1 MSIVGD
7 KTNNQNAPNG
17 PGGDLRVFRCLSTGC
32 VDPDVHAEC
41 PCASCFDG
49 HGNCLGWVNVE
60 NMAPTNINKL
70 DLAIKA
76 ETVTEFF
83 KTNPEVWNELFPKAP
98 REALIDLQK
107 GYTTLKMYKI
117 EGGTK
122 HLYTI
127 IDAVT
132 KEATNY

>member
-1 MSIVGD
+1 MKNNEKLNLLRLLPLLLFLILSSCTKNQSLSSINNGTEQIMSIVGD

-60 NMAPTNINKL
+60 NMAPTNI
-70 DLAIKA
+70 
-76 ETVTEFF
+76 
-83 KTNPEVWNELFPKAP
+83 
-98 REALIDLQK
+98 
-107 GYTTLKMYKI
+107 
-117 EGGTK
+117 
-122 HLYTI
+122 TI
-127 IDAVT
+127 S
-132 KEATNY
+132 